1 MGIDHGDECEC
12 STSNRNHRK
21 LLLLVSDQLNSQ
33 LFSIRLEH
41 RENRIG
47 KGDDLLLHC
56 REEDV
61 TQRTRSDWLTES
73 IGKLHEIAMGD
84 VTMRW
89 EQIRLARRLKL
100 PNKERVAEFIIE
112 WDEREI
118 VSQRGCVRIHIHKKI
133 LQTGT

>member
-1 MGIDHGDECEC
+1 
-12 STSNRNHRK
+12 
-21 LLLLVSDQLNSQ
+21 
-33 LFSIRLEH
+33 
-41 RENRIG
+41 
-47 KGDDLLLHC
+47 
-56 REEDV
+56 
-61 TQRTRSDWLTES
+61 
-73 IGKLHEIAMGD
+73 MGD